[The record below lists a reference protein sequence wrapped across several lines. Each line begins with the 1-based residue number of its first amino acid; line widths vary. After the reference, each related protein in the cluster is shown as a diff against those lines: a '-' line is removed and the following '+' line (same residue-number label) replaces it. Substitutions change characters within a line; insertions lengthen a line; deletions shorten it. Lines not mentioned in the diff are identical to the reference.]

1 MYSKI
6 KAIYLTARKNKDKKT
21 ADTLRLLISDI
32 DNEQLEVKRDLNES
46 EIIAVIKRH
55 IKSIDK
61 LRKEV
66 AGSSREA
73 EVIESTQADLDLL
86 NSLLPKMLSE
96 DEILAVLESKGAE
109 KGMNMGQLMGMIMKD
124 HKDEVN
130 GATVKAVIEANFV
143 G

>member
-6 KAIYLTARKNKDKKT
+6 KAIYLTSRKNKDKKT

-32 DNEQLEVKRDLNES
+32 DNEQLELKRDLNES

-130 GATVKAVIEANFV
+130 GTKVKAVIEANFV